1 VPDARISVGLPQRLD
16 EGDGPDLVRRFA
28 VRAEELG
35 FAGLWTMD
43 SVPGTATSRARSL
56 EGFHDLTV
64 AAVLTDTIRL
74 GIAVIVLPERQ
85 PGLLARELA
94 TIDQISGGRLTV
106 GVGVGRKD
114 PGVLGFPVERR
125 VLRFRENL
133 EVIRRL
139 WSGDDVSYD
148 GELYRFAGVNVEP
161 KPVQRPGPPIWFG
174 AGAPPALRRAAELGD
189 GWMGAGSSGSADF
202 PGQAKLLADAL
213 RERGRDLAA
222 FPTGKRVYIAV
233 EDTEER
239 ARELLAPRL
248 DGYYGAPGIT
258 ERVAVCGPA
267 EACAEQLR
275 ELVAAGAG
283 ELLLNPFYDYAEQ
296 LERLAT
302 VAELVR
308 AP

>member
-1 VPDARISVGLPQRLD
+1 VADVRISVGLPQFLED
-16 EGDGPDLVRRFA
+16 DGVGIVQPFA
-28 VRAEELG
+28 ARAEELG

-43 SVPGTATSRARSL
+43 SVPGSATSRARSL

-64 AAVLTDTIRL
+64 AAVVTQTIRL
-74 GIAVIVLPERQ
+74 GVAAIVLPERQ

-106 GVGVGRKD
+106 AVAVGRKD
-114 PGVLGFPVERR
+114 PGLLGYPVERR

-139 WSGDDVSYD
+139 WSGDDVSYE
-148 GELYRFAGVNVEP
+148 GELYSFAGVNVEP
-161 KPVQRPGPPIWFG
+161 RPVQRPGPPIWFG
-174 AGAPPALRRAAELGD
+174 AGAPPALRRTAELGD
-189 GWMGAGSSGSADF
+189 GWMGAGSSSSAAFVD
-202 PGQAKLLADAL
+202 QAELLADAL
-213 RERGRDLAA
+213 RERGRDPAA
-222 FPTGKRVYIAV
+222 FPMGKRVYIAV

-239 ARELLAPRL
+239 ARERLTPRL
-248 DGYYGAPGIT
+248 DGFYAAPGIT

-275 ELVAAGAG
+275 KLVDAGAE
-283 ELLLNPFYDYAEQ
+283 ELLLNPFYDYAGQ
-296 LERLAT
+296 LEKLGT